1 MFAPAERYAVFTAHR
16 ERRWLCGTAV
26 ALGGMQ
32 VDHMIPESLEVTS
45 RLAQVV
51 ADLGRPVHFNVNSY
65 ANWAP
70 SRSNAVRLGVHY

>member
-1 MFAPAERYAVFTAHR
+1 
-16 ERRWLCGTAV
+16 
-26 ALGGMQ
+26 MQ
-32 VDHMIPESLEVTS
+32 VDHMILESLEVTS